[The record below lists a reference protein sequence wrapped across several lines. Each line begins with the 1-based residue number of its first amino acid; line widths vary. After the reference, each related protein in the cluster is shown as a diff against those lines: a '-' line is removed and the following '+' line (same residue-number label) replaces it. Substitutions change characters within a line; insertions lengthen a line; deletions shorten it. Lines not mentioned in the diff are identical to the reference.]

1 MTSPHEQ
8 ALAAAASAIKTEL
21 HYGDNFVAVAEQA
34 ITAYLA
40 ALPAPDLAEW
50 EKAAEGV
57 TPGPW
62 LTELMEMSRTASV
75 QRLYVVG
82 PSEIVHPHDGVCEP
96 DRYNDRAFKED
107 DANMRWIA
115 RCSPDNVL
123 SAFRSLSAKLAAV
136 ERERDAFRA
145 ALATACGRG
154 MVAEAKV
161 KALTERLTEME
172 AGR

>member
-1 MTSPHEQ
+1 VTDRVYIWF
-8 ALAAAASAIKTEL
+8 A
-21 HYGDNFVAVAEQA
+21 DNGNIRKWSRKPFEEA
-34 ITAYLA
+34 TAYLA

-136 ERERDAFRA
+136 ERERDTLTAR
-145 ALATACGRG
+145 LA
-154 MVAEAKV
+154 
-161 KALTERLTEME
+161 EME
-172 AGR
+172 TGR